1 MNPPGLMPVEPEPAA
16 LALAATFTRH
26 LLGKAIRRLANRR
39 GYGQRCQPELLHD
52 VRQEI
57 CLDALQNSALIVALS
72 LPDRHQRWFRLTERW
87 IYHQRLSLDRIQ
99 HPEWLLAKGDESKDP
114 ELATCQLPGLGSNS
128 NHLQALAAHS
138 KSHASGKANLAAT
151 AAPLGIDPR
160 RVRRIW
166 ERLAKELGYDEEF
179 LRFWRRRLGEALTG
193 LGADLLRDRGECWLL
208 PLQHLAPDPKGRRQ
222 RIARIRKVLNV
233 RPLPSD
239 LRRASGHNLAGRG
252 HIGQDPHQVL
262 SYATALAPN
271 SAAAWLWR
279 FEAALAKRDLRDA
292 LGSVRQAHRLG
303 ADFVTLLLARAR
315 LREAAGKLA
324 FGIRLLQ
331 RHSQRPGRDGVRL
344 RAALESATATV
355 TQRDGGPGA
364 TTSTG
369 TKAEV
374 TPRDGGPGATTSTG
388 TKAEVTQRD
397 GGPGATTSTGTKA
410 EVTQRDGGP
419 GATTSTGTKADSA
432 AIKASPKSC
441 SSAASGRG
449 SVQPG
454 KVANQP

>member
-1 MNPPGLMPVEPEPAA
+1 MPVEPEPAA

-99 HPEWLLAKGDESKDP
+99 HPEWLLAKGDESKNP

-252 HIGQDPHQVL
+252 RIWQDPHQVL
-262 SYATALAPN
+262 VRDCACTKFRSGMAMAL
-271 SAAAWLWR
+271 
-279 FEAALAKRDLRDA
+279 
-292 LGSVRQAHRLG
+292 
-303 ADFVTLLLARAR
+303 
-315 LREAAGKLA
+315 
-324 FGIRLLQ
+324 
-331 RHSQRPGRDGVRL
+331 
-344 RAALESATATV
+344 
-355 TQRDGGPGA
+355 
-364 TTSTG
+364 
-369 TKAEV
+369 
-374 TPRDGGPGATTSTG
+374 
-388 TKAEVTQRD
+388 
-397 GGPGATTSTGTKA
+397 
-410 EVTQRDGGP
+410 
-419 GATTSTGTKADSA
+419 
-432 AIKASPKSC
+432 
-441 SSAASGRG
+441 
-449 SVQPG
+449 
-454 KVANQP
+454 